1 MTTENTE
8 TDTVV
13 SKDIAKMSYEE
24 ALSELEDIVRKLE
37 NGDVPLEES
46 ITIYERGDK
55 LRAHCNKLLT
65 SAEKKVEKIR
75 LSSNGTPLGVE
86 ELHDENE

>member
-1 MTTENTE
+1 MTTENSE
-8 TDTVV
+8 SDPVV

-24 ALSELEDIVRKLE
+24 ALGELEDIVRKLE

-75 LSSNGTPLGVE
+75 LSSNGTPESVE
-86 ELHDENE
+86 ELHDDNE